1 MTRHLA
7 RIGLGA
13 LAVLAFLT
21 SSAALGATQRPVV
34 AVDPATATP
43 GQHVTVRGSGFC
55 GTAACGRVS
64 VQIYGLIAA
73 DDIRVSPRGTFTA
86 RVRVPGGPPTGEVGL
101 TAMQRA
107 ADGSELRAITVIELV
122 VRAKAKAKPKV
133 TPAVKP
139 AARPAKKRKTSV
151 PPTAARSHPM
161 RPEGPVSE
169 PGRRSLGGAGRG
181 STAGEVPARSRAT
194 ALPATTGGGGSGD
207 GFPTGWVI
215 GAALAV
221 SLALVLLLASA
232 ARRRRGR
239 TPAASR

>member
-34 AVDPATATP
+34 AVDPASATP
-43 GQHVTVRGSGFC
+43 GQKVTVRGSGFC

-64 VQIYGLIAA
+64 VEIYGLIAA

-122 VRAKAKAKPKV
+122 VRAKAKSKA
-133 TPAVKP
+133 AVKP

-151 PPTAARSHPM
+151 PPTAPRSHPV
-161 RPEGPVSE
+161 RPEGPVPE
-169 PGRRSLGGAGRG
+169 PGRRSPHGAGG
-181 STAGEVPARSRAT
+181 TSKAGEVPARSRPT
-194 ALPATTGGGGSGD
+194 AVPATTGGSGD
-207 GFPTGWVI
+207 GFPAGWVI

-221 SLALVLLLASA
+221 GAALALLLASA

>member
-1 MTRHLA
+1 MTRHLV
-7 RIGLGA
+7 ISLGA

-34 AVDPATATP
+34 AVDPPSATP
-43 GQHVTVRGSGFC
+43 GQKVTVRGSGFC

-64 VQIYGLIAA
+64 VEIYGLIAA
-73 DDIRVSPRGTFTA
+73 NAIRVSPRGTFTH

-151 PPTAARSHPM
+151 PPTVPRSHPV
-161 RPEGPVSE
+161 RPVSE
-169 PGRRSLGGAGRG
+169 PGRPSPHGAGG
-181 STAGEVPARSRAT
+181 TSKAGEVPARSRPT